1 MVMPHHSLATSVKI
15 RQVQFRICFWFLQL
29 LQGCTTIFCW
39 LIWFKKNSK
48 ILNPSKSTKT
58 SLKTQKKKLEVH
70 LKSHQFSTLFPPFF
84 PCFPPVFHHFPS
96 WITDSA
102 SFSTSCAAAVASS
115 DATKGF
121 PASPA
126 TATEGS
132 MGSSKTCSIPKV
144 SCVEKMGER
153 KRNFG
158 FCWII
163 FWSKLRKSKGIYR
176 DIEGRGE
183 LRWGIKLRNTYNI
196 YLHHV
201 TV

>member
-1 MVMPHHSLATSVKI
+1 
-15 RQVQFRICFWFLQL
+15 
-29 LQGCTTIFCW
+29 
-39 LIWFKKNSK
+39 
-48 ILNPSKSTKT
+48 
-58 SLKTQKKKLEVH
+58 
-70 LKSHQFSTLFPPFF
+70 
-84 PCFPPVFHHFPS
+84 
-96 WITDSA
+96 
-102 SFSTSCAAAVASS
+102 
-115 DATKGF
+115 
-121 PASPA
+121 
-126 TATEGS
+126 
-132 MGSSKTCSIPKV
+132 V